1 MASQGL
7 YSSCYADRLWR
18 LSPVAET
25 CVGPAGL
32 WNGVPVAI
40 KIVPSFKI
48 ARSELA
54 LQEAVLGSS
63 IQHPNVVR
71 YP

>member
-1 MASQGL
+1 MASQVHTACAMLIDCG
-7 YSSCYADRLWR
+7 R
-18 LSPVAET
+18 LSPFAET

-54 LQEAVLGSS
+54 LQEAVLGST

-71 YP
+71 